1 MHNGACI
8 CNCFSKIF
16 MFLRDRITYV
26 NLEKRHLSAWL
37 QQMGVQFIYF
47 LSIRLNIFRFA
58 YIEFADKE
66 AVETAMAL
74 DGTLFRGRQLQVT
87 SALLTLKK

>member
-1 MHNGACI
+1 
-8 CNCFSKIF
+8 
-16 MFLRDRITYV
+16 
-26 NLEKRHLSAWL
+26 
-37 QQMGVQFIYF
+37 MGVQFIYF